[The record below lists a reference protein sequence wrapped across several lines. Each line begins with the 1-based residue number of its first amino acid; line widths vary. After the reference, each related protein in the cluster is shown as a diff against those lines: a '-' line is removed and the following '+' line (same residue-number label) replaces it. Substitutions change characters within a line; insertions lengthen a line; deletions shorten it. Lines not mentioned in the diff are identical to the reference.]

1 MAQSKK
7 FLKNFISTMLQI
19 ILYHNKFAKSNFY
32 FLIIRKLLIRLFF
45 HSASLVIK
53 DGQFSIL
60 QTFMIILIEFHFV
73 VSGKERTF
81 AHKMSR
87 LISATFVY
95 DDDLLQVYVVSSIVL
110 NRSMMFVF

>member
-1 MAQSKK
+1 M
-7 FLKNFISTMLQI
+7 T
-19 ILYHNKFAKSNFY
+19 
-32 FLIIRKLLIRLFF
+32 
-45 HSASLVIK
+45 
-53 DGQFSIL
+53 
-60 QTFMIILIEFHFV
+60 ILIEFHFV

-95 DDDLLQVYVVSSIVL
+95 DDDLLQVYVVNSIVL